1 MFLRIIA
8 ILLTVISVNMA
19 EAGGPR
25 IVVADSLSH
34 VPLPGASIYD
44 KNDKA
49 IAVSNNKGQL
59 PLISSASYP
68 ITVRYLGFK
77 DKILNSEVSDT
88 IFLQEFY
95 SELPEVTVSSRGHRL
110 MHILAFVREYSSLST
125 YTDTVFLFREK
136 MVDFMIKT
144 NKGTK
149 FREWVIPRTLTSR
162 SYYRFTNAHGLDS
175 VSDSYVNHFSWSDW
189 VGLPPNSLVPEK
201 LRSGKNTTDTIRGKY
216 SPTEIWNKDGDNLN
230 VIVNVLADTA
240 KRVWVPNLAVF
251 FKKYVDFEQLRINF
265 DYNNAGDSLRI
276 LDLGKY
282 SYQIESRGRARD
294 MFRFNRLNEPCFVST
309 FADVYILDRE
319 FITLKEA
326 KKWESSKFDISEV
339 GIYEPMNSPDLPSE
353 IITLIDRVNSI
364 NTDKVRLDYI
374 PDHRYISKY
383 SGRNNFKI
391 GNRALILLKQMTGIS
406 SVKAHRS
413 MKNSWKSFLNEQ
425 KSKNR
430 GNLEK

>member
-1 MFLRIIA
+1 M
-8 ILLTVISVNMA
+8 
-19 EAGGPR
+19 
-25 IVVADSLSH
+25 
-34 VPLPGASIYD
+34 
-44 KNDKA
+44 
-49 IAVSNNKGQL
+49 
-59 PLISSASYP
+59 
-68 ITVRYLGFK
+68 
-77 DKILNSEVSDT
+77 
-88 IFLQEFY
+88 
-95 SELPEVTVSSRGHRL
+95 
-110 MHILAFVREYSSLST
+110 
-125 YTDTVFLFREK
+125 
-136 MVDFMIKT
+136 
-144 NKGTK
+144 
-149 FREWVIPRTLTSR
+149 
-162 SYYRFTNAHGLDS
+162 
-175 VSDSYVNHFSWSDW
+175 
-189 VGLPPNSLVPEK
+189 
-201 LRSGKNTTDTIRGKY
+201 
-216 SPTEIWNKDGDNLN
+216 
-230 VIVNVLADTA
+230 
-240 KRVWVPNLAVF
+240 
-251 FKKYVDFEQLRINF
+251 DFEQLRINF

-413 MKNSWKSFLNEQ
+413 MKNNWKSFLNEQ